1 MITSTLQLPLSLLD
15 PPWWWWW
22 SSPSGALFHFWLTID
37 RRRDHISASSASKSR
52 AGLFNLLFCISM
64 SCLTNGH
71 HTFLSK
77 QSFGQ
82 SDQSDH
88 RPPQCKLFYQPPH
101 KWNSICQI
109 SFWISLCQFHQ
120 PPMSCGAPLFF
131 LSELIE
137 SHAGWF
143 TEVAKDLPLLS
154 ICCIFESAWVKAENE
169 TVMEDLRLRVPE

>member
-15 PPWWWWW
+15 PPSWWWW

-137 SHAGWF
+137 AMLVDSQKWQ
-143 TEVAKDLPLLS
+143 K
-154 ICCIFESAWVKAENE
+154 ICLCSASA
-169 TVMEDLRLRVPE
+169 TYLRVPE